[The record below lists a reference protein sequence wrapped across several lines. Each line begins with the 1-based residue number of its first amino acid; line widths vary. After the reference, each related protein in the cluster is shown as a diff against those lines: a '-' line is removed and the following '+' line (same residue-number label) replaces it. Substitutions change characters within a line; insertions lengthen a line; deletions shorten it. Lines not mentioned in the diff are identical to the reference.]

1 MHTKNKTYKWANPYE
16 WLNEASREWDC
27 NKLRFELMEI
37 AVKLDSD
44 QLQDIYQS
52 DMDQDGY
59 FEAMEA

>member
-1 MHTKNKTYKWANPYE
+1 
-16 WLNEASREWDC
+16 
-27 NKLRFELMEI
+27 MEI